1 MNRDLARRRSERPIV
16 VVDLG
21 GTWVRVAASR
31 PARRAYRGRTP
42 GVAGLPALLARLWR
56 RWRLA
61 PRDLAALGM
70 AARGIWT
77 AGERRALARR
87 LRRFAPR
94 VLVISD
100 VEAAYLAALGPGPG
114 VLLLAGTGS
123 IALGRDGNGRWARA
137 GGLGPLLGDDGS
149 AFSIGRAWLRADS
162 IPPGRA
168 RRLATAP
175 DAVARIAALAPAVLR
190 RARHGD
196 VRARRVAREAQHAL
210 AELVVRAAGPRSRSA
225 PIAVS
230 WAGGL
235 LDDPRFRAGV
245 WRALRSRGERI
256 RPVAPRATAATPE
269 AWLSLR

>member
-1 MNRDLARRRSERPIV
+1 MNRGLVRRGSDRPIV

-42 GVAGLPALLARLWR
+42 GVAGLPALLDRLWR

-61 PRDLAALGM
+61 RRDLAALGV
-70 AARGIWT
+70 ASRGIWT

-87 LRRFAPR
+87 LYRFAPR

-100 VEAAYLAALGPGPG
+100 VEAAYLAALGAEPG

-123 IALGRDGNGRWARA
+123 IALGRDRSGRWARA

-149 AFSIGRAWLRADS
+149 AFSIGRAWLRADA
-162 IPPGRA
+162 IPPARA

-175 DAVARIAALAPAVLR
+175 DAVTRVAALAPTVLR
-190 RARHGD
+190 RARRGD
-196 VRARRVAREAQHAL
+196 RRARRIVHAAQHAL
-210 AELVVRAAGPRSRSA
+210 AELVVRAMGLRRRAA

-245 WRALRSRGERI
+245 WRAVRRRGVRI

-269 AWLSLR
+269 AWLALR